1 RMKTICVVL
10 FVLGCVCELSLS
22 LDPRDPNVCSLWES
36 FTTSVKESYAQPF
49 DQVKYE
55 ENCFEPWNANKCTRH
70 RITYKTLYRQV
81 VKMDYRRRYQCCR
94 GFYESR
100 NKCVHF
106 IICVCRYLCLACD
119 AQHWGPGCRQRCE
132 CQSGGECDVIK
143 GSCQCPAGYT
153 GEHCQDPCPEKSF
166 GQGCLQQ
173 CRCGTGGFCNKT
185 TGECVCRDGFTGTLC
200 EEPCMR
206 PKRCPP
212 RCPCQNGGICQG
224 RGVCVCPP
232 GWMGAVCTERC
243 PLGRFGPKCAN
254 ECLCHNGGHCD
265 PEKGQCQ
272 CDAGYTGERCNED
285 CPVGSYG
292 EDCKGVCDCANGARC
307 YNIHGGCLCEP
318 GFKGPRCDH
327 RMCPD
332 GTYGMHCEHRCLC
345 NSQNTLSC
353 HPLKGECT
361 CQPGWAGLYC
371 NETCADGYYGNGCL
385 EPCLCVNGGVCDT
398 VTGQCHC
405 SPGYTGLHCEEICE
419 DGFYGKGCLS
429 PCICVNSKACSPI
442 DGTCFCKEG
451 WRGLDCSIACSEG
464 TWGPGCNFTCQCAN
478 KAYCNSADGSCKC
491 TAGWRGAS
499 CDEPCPVRQISTV
512 HMYLIYKNQFRRC
525 RSGHSAQAV
534 NTNVTVCMMKDVRVL
549 QASVCVYLAG
559 QATHPISS
567 AGLRCT
573 QQCPEGT
580 WGLQCNQTCS
590 CLNGATCQA
599 HTGTCLCKP
608 GFWGAQCQHMCSAG
622 LFGEKCSLHCP
633 QCVHASSCH
642 HITGNCLCLPGYTG
656 HLCEQAC
663 PMGRYGLHCSNVC
676 MCTNNTTCH
685 HQDGLCL
692 CPAGWTGP
700 DCSSLCQTGT
710 FGTNCAQTCSCPP
723 NHSCDPHTGDCVCVP
738 GPGEDCKPEQELSMM
753 VPVSPVE
760 KDSWGAIA
768 GIVVLVILVVLL
780 LAVLLLYRRRQQDK
794 QSNTPVVS
802 FSSTRTVSSEY
813 VVPDVPHSYHHYYSN
828 PSYHT
833 LSQNRPPL
841 PHLPNNQDRAIK
853 NTNNQLF
860 CRLKNM
866 ERERRGLFV
875 ADTNAT
881 LPPGWKHQE
890 PPKDPGAFGIDRSYS
905 YSATLGKHY
914 NKELKDSCVA
924 VSSSSLNSENPYATI
939 KDLPGLPPCPP
950 ESSYME
956 MKSAVPRERSY
967 TEISPPVM
975 TPSTLSYRE
984 HCSLGNAVE
993 QEPQNHYD
1001 LPINSHIP
1009 GHYDL
1014 PPVRRPPSP
1023 SPRRLP
1029 H

>member
-1 RMKTICVVL
+1 MKTAEICVVL

-36 FTTSVKESYAQPF
+36 FTTSVKESYTQPF

-55 ENCFEPWNANKCTRH
+55 ETCFEPWNANKCTRH
-70 RITYKTLYRQV
+70 RITNKTLYRQV

-100 NKCVHF
+100 NKCVPRCTKE
-106 IICVCRYLCLACD
+106 CVHGRCVAPDRCQCESGWRGEDCSSLSDPRTLQLCPEHVMPNTGVQA
-119 AQHWGPGCRQRCE
+119 AG
-132 CQSGGECDVIK
+132 SAVSAKTGGVCDVIK

-153 GEHCQDPCPEKSF
+153 GEHCQDPCTSKSY

-173 CRCGTGGFCNKT
+173 CQCGTGGFCNKT

-200 EEPCMR
+200 EEPCIR
-206 PKRCPP
+206 SRCSA

-224 RGVCVCPP
+224 RGVCLCPP

-243 PLGRFGPKCAN
+243 PPGRYGTNCAK

-272 CDAGYTGERCNED
+272 CDAGYTGERCNEE
-285 CPVGSYG
+285 CPVGTYG

-318 GFKGPRCDH
+318 GFKGQRCDH

-371 NETCADGYYGNGCL
+371 NETCAHGHYGNGCL

-398 VTGQCHC
+398 VTGKCHC
-405 SPGYTGLHCEEICE
+405 APGYRGQHCENLCE
-419 DGFYGKGCLS
+419 DGFYGKDCLS
-429 PCICVNSKACSPI
+429 PCTCVNSIACSPI
-442 DGTCFCKEG
+442 DGTCFCKE
-451 WRGLDCSIACSEG
+451 EG
-464 TWGPGCNFTCQCAN
+464 TWGPSCNFTCQCAN
-478 KAYCNSADGSCKC
+478 GASCHPADGSCKC
-491 TAGWRGAS
+491 TAGWRGPS
-499 CDEPCPVRQISTV
+499 CDEPCPIGTFGPGCQHKCDCLHDEGCES
-512 HMYLIYKNQFRRC
+512 
-525 RSGHSAQAV
+525 
-534 NTNVTVCMMKDVRVL
+534 VT
-549 QASVCVYLAG
+549 G
-559 QATHPISS
+559 QCLCLPGWT
-567 AGLRCT
+567 GLRCT
-573 QQCPEGT
+573 EQCPEGT

-590 CLNGATCQA
+590 CLNSATCQA

-608 GFWGAQCQHMCSAG
+608 GFWGAQCQHMPDCLERGAAVSVHHVYMPPPPAHLVGMAAIVVMSA
-622 LFGEKCSLHCP
+622 SAATMQH
-633 QCVHASSCH
+633 VITRMVYASV
-642 HITGNCLCLPGYTG
+642 P
-656 HLCEQAC
+656 
-663 PMGRYGLHCSNVC
+663 P
-676 MCTNNTTCH
+676 
-685 HQDGLCL
+685 DGLDQTAL
-692 CPAGWTGP
+692 Y
-700 DCSSLCQTGT
+700 TGT

-802 FSSTRTVSSEY
+802 FSSTRT
-813 VVPDVPHSYHHYYSN
+813 
-828 PSYHT
+828 
-833 LSQNRPPL
+833 NRPPL

-853 NTNNQLF
+853 N
-860 CRLKNM
+860 M
-866 ERERRGLFV
+866 ERERRGLFA

-975 TPSTLSYRE
+975 PPSTLSCRE